1 MEIIETYIF
10 HQTLEMIL
18 TTLINPIIFQMRKAK
33 HADHSHVEKT
43 AEKIENAP
51 SFEVIKEKG
60 KEALKKFYQYCNY
73 GEALTQEEYISALE
87 IVIGV
92 LYINTFGGRSLEW
105 TSCTL
110 EDVKDVLE
118 GKTNTWFCKNFKTA
132 KTYGMRCI
140 AFDDSTIQM
149 LRTYVEKVGI
159 CNDFFNEYF
168 LNTLCFL

>member
-1 MEIIETYIF
+1 M
-10 HQTLEMIL
+10 QTTAM
-18 TTLINPIIFQMRKAK
+18 
-33 HADHSHVEKT
+33 VEKT

-118 GKTNTWFCKNFKTA
+118 GKTKYVVLQELQDCEDIWNEVYRLWWL
-132 KTYGMRCI
+132 
-140 AFDDSTIQM
+140 DDSD
-149 LRTYVEKVGI
+149 VE
-159 CNDFFNEYF
+159 D
-168 LNTLCFL
+168 LCWKGRYL